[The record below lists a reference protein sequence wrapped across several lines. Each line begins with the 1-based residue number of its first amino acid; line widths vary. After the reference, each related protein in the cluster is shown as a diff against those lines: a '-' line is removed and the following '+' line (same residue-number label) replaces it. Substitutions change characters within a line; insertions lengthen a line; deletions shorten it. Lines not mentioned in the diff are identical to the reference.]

1 MRKETRSPWRWLVL
15 LGLLGAAGCPAPA
28 VAPTPTTVALEVV
41 NNSSQEIAYLYA
53 SPQGSENW
61 GADVLGNAN
70 SIPPGTSFAVQLAPG
85 IYDLMVA
92 GFDHQEIGRRM
103 GVQLLEDS
111 QWVLYGE

>member
-1 MRKETRSPWRWLVL
+1 MRKGIRSPWRWLVL
-15 LGLLGAAGCPAPA
+15 FGLLGAAGCPAPA
-28 VAPTPTTVALEVV
+28 VVPTPTTVALEVV

-70 SIPPGTSFAVQLAPG
+70 SIPPGTSFTVQLAPG
-85 IYDLMVA
+85 TYDLMVA